1 MITIRSIVS
10 LAVCAGV
17 LAGCASVGPDFVA
30 PDAPVAADTVRLEAA
45 RLAPGTQTLPQ
56 AWWTVFGDATL
67 DTLQRRALDA
77 SPDLRTAAL
86 RFAQARVQRRL
97 AAAQAGPD
105 LDLSAQAMRQRQS
118 EHAAETRL
126 VDAIGGAE
134 APALIELLST
144 PFPLYDAGFDLS
156 WELDLWGRVRRS
168 VEAADA
174 GVAAAAA
181 QWRDARLIVSAE
193 LARGYFELRGLQRRQ
208 ALSSRDV
215 AVAEDLL
222 ALEQAR
228 WRHGLADESAA
239 LARAQKLADLRARAT
254 SLRVQASATVNRI
267 GLLTGDA
274 PGTLDAVLAPPR
286 DLGADA
292 DMLHALPALALGVP
306 ADRIRTRPDV
316 RAAEARL
323 HAATAQ
329 IGVATADLYPRIAL
343 RAGGGWQSMQ
353 ADTLGDWASRTWRV
367 GPALSLPIFD
377 RGRRRATIELR
388 ELQQQEA
395 AVAWHRSVLTAWQ
408 EVADALDAHAA
419 ERERNA
425 LLRARAG
432 SRRDQLDFARAQAA
446 QGLSSESVPLQAEL
460 AWRQA
465 QDELAQS
472 DTRLSTTLVALYK
485 SVGGGTAAMDDAP
498 AHDAAP
504 P

>member
-1 MITIRSIVS
+1 MNTIRLVPSI
-10 LAVCAGV
+10 AACAGL
-17 LAGCASVGPDFVA
+17 LAACASVGPDFVA
-30 PDAPVAADTVRLEAA
+30 PVAPVAADAVRLDAA
-45 RLAPGTQTLPQ
+45 SRLAAGTQTLPE

-67 DTLQRRALDA
+67 DTLQGRALDA

-86 RFAQARVQRRL
+86 RFAQARVQRRMV
-97 AAAQAGPD
+97 AAQGGPE

-174 GVAAAAA
+174 GLDAAAA
-181 QWRDARLIVSAE
+181 QWRDARLVVSAE

-208 ALSSRDV
+208 ALLTRGV

-228 WRHGLADESAA
+228 RHHGLADESAA
-239 LARAQKLADLRARAT
+239 LSRAQELADLRARSTA
-254 SLRVQASATVNRI
+254 LQVQASAAVNRI

-274 PGTLDAVLAPPR
+274 PGALDTLLAPPPG
-286 DLGADA
+286 DADA
-292 DMLHALPALALGVP
+292 DADAVRALPALTLGVP
-306 ADRIRTRPDV
+306 AERVRARPDV

-367 GPALSLPIFD
+367 GPVLSLPIFD

-395 AVAWHRSVLTAWQ
+395 AVAWQRTVLTAWQ

-419 ERERNA
+419 ERERA
-425 LLRARAG
+425 TLLRARAA
-432 SRRDQLDFARAQAA
+432 SRRDQLEFARAHAA

-465 QDELAQS
+465 QDELTQS

-485 SVGGGTAAMDDAP
+485 SVGGGDAP
-498 AHDAAP
+498 IEVAP
-504 P
+504 